1 MEIPA
6 RFHFCH
12 RVEVAFADTDL
23 AGIVHF
29 ANFLRYAENTEHA
42 FLRSLGLPVHTTE
55 GARQWGWPRLAV
67 ACDYHRPA
75 RFGDRLR
82 VAILGA
88 EVRTNSLTYGF
99 WIFGPSAG
107 PAGLV
112 ASGRCSIIHV
122 TLETA
127 TGEIR
132 KLPVPAELRAA
143 LEREPA
149 FELPPA

>member
-29 ANFLRYAENTEHA
+29 ANFLRYVENTEHA
-42 FLRSLGLPVHTTE
+42 FLRSLGLSVHSME
-55 GARQWGWPRLAV
+55 GVRQQGWPRLAV

-75 RFGDRLR
+75 RFGETLR
-82 VAILGA
+82 VALRA
-88 EVRTNSLTYGF
+88 QEVRTHSLTYGF
-99 WIFGPSAG
+99 WIFGPAPG
-107 PAGLV
+107 PTEPV

-122 TLETA
+122 TLETV
-127 TGEIR
+127 TREIR
-132 KLPVPAELRAA
+132 KAPVPAALRTMLAS
-143 LEREPA
+143 EPA
-149 FELPPA
+149 VELPPV